1 MCRRSPLPRTVPMWS
16 IIIVTIS
23 LTIFRKVIFL
33 LKNFMIELGFI
44 FITGVH
50 LCIYYSSQP
59 PLLVN
64 FTSNLHIY
72 TSSFIIIFISSIS
85 SIYEYTL
92 G

>member
-16 IIIVTIS
+16 IISVTIS

-33 LKNFMIELGFI
+33 LKNFMFELGFI

-50 LCIYYSSQP
+50 LCIYYSSKP
-59 PLLVN
+59 PLLIN

-72 TSSFIIIFISSIS
+72 ILVVLLLFLLVVFLAFTNI
-85 SIYEYTL
+85 L
-92 G
+92 